1 MQAHHRVIA
10 LGTGYAKS
18 RQEAERSSISVQ
30 HVTYMLKQYFGVQF
44 PYRDH
49 QAKVVVPQ
57 IPRKAVTMFSVF
69 GKPRPNPGQHLVP
82 CFKPIPF
89 VKELELFQID
99 DDHHPLDSSFLQQLF
114 RSVKEIAICRKA
126 CQGIQHDL
134 LFPVDLCFARFPV
147 LDLLNIKNITV
158 KNTIRQ
164 AENGAANYNRIHPFP
179 LVFQVLDPELEL
191 QGSRQVRLFQPV
203 PQCAGIHDFCITGAV
218 LRVHQIFGSLFI
230 KAVVHALGD
239 GRKVLLFN
247 IIDKPV
253 TVVIQVDFN
262 QFVIRRMFQEF
273 RNGIKQVS
281 IDKKT
286 EYTFRLHKNTS
297 FSKE

>member
-1 MQAHHRVIA
+1 M
-10 LGTGYAKS
+10 
-18 RQEAERSSISVQ
+18 
-30 HVTYMLKQYFGVQF
+30 FG
-44 PYRDH
+44 
-49 QAKVVVPQ
+49 
-57 IPRKAVTMFSVF
+57 VF
-69 GKPRPNPGQHLVP
+69 GKPRSNPGQHLVP

-99 DDHHPLDSSFLQQLF
+99 DDHHPVASSFLQQLF
-114 RSVKEIAICRKA
+114 CSVKEITICRKS

-134 LFPVDLCFARFPV
+134 LFPVDLCPARFPV
-147 LDLLNIKNITV
+147 LDLLNIKNITA
-158 KNTIRQ
+158 KNTFRQ
-164 AENGAANYNRIHPFP
+164 TENGTANHYRIHPFP
-179 LVFQVLDPELEL
+179 LVFQVLYPELEL
-191 QGSRQVRLFQPV
+191 QGSRQFRLFQPV

-230 KAVVHALGD
+230 KAAIRTFGY

-247 IIDKPV
+247 IVDKPV
-253 TVVIQVDFN
+253 TVVNQIDFN